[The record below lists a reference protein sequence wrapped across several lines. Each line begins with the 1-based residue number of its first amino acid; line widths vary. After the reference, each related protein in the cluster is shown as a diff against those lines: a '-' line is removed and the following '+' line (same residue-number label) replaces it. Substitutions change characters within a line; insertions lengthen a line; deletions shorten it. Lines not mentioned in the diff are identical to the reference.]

1 MKKYIIKYLIFIIGL
16 YFLAAGIV
24 LILRS
29 SLGTTPIS
37 SVNYVL
43 SLNTP
48 ITLGTWTFL
57 INMLLIIGQFWFI
70 RDRMTRRDTMEILLQ
85 IPFSLLFGVFIDF
98 NMVLTEAL
106 HPAHYAAAIMMLFAG
121 CLIQFVGVVLE
132 IKPRM
137 VMMSAEGFVN
147 YASRRYNKDFGKIKD
162 KGRLRHHARNP
173 GHGRLDSLLATYRR
187 SPRGNGHRRLLHGLH
202 RQLS

>member
-1 MKKYIIKYLIFIIGL
+1 MKKYIVKYLIFIIGL

-57 INMLLIIGQFWFI
+57 INMLLILGQFWFI

-106 HPAHYAAAIMMLFAG
+106 HPAHYAAAARAGEAGDLFK
-121 CLIQFVGVVLE
+121 LIGLAVE
-132 IKPRM
+132 
-137 VMMSAEGFVN
+137 
-147 YASRRYNKDFGKIKD
+147 
-162 KGRLRHHARNP
+162 
-173 GHGRLDSLLATYRR
+173 LATVVHPAKPIEAVNCQVATRQFLRR
-187 SPRGNGHRRLLHGLH
+187 PRNHTYLHTLH
-202 RQLS
+202 FIKRAGSFVKKILPRPEKFIKKSNSAAARAYNIVL